1 MCKVRG
7 VTSHILTKKTP
18 KPISKLNQFVLMHKL
33 KGFTQRHAKV
43 SWFAV
48 EINARKYKKM
58 DSTQLLYP
66 NLVIAVKQIKH
77 IRARKTGCPRS
88 NVVWH

>member
-1 MCKVRG
+1 M
-7 VTSHILTKKTP
+7 P
-18 KPISKLNQFVLMHKL
+18 KL

-58 DSTQLLYP
+58 NSTQLLYP

-77 IRARKTGCPRS
+77 IRARKTGCPHN
-88 NVVWH
+88 NVVWHYNFKIHFQSV